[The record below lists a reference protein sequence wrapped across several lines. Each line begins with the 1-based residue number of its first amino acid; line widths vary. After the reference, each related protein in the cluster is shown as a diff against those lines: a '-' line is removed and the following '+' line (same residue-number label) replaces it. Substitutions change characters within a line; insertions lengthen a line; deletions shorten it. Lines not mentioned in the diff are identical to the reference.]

1 VISVTD
7 ALHSISSQELYPREE
22 QCSVV
27 EALGATLS
35 KDVYSPIDMPPFRQ
49 SAMDG
54 YALKHSNDRTYRL
67 VDESQAGNDASPK
80 LNLSDAVRIFTG
92 ALVPD
97 DADTV
102 VMQEHVQ
109 ANGNEVSVQTMPKPF
124 SNIREKGEQINEG
137 GLALVK
143 GMQIN
148 AAAVGFLSALG
159 LEEVS
164 VYQKPKVGILITG
177 NELQSVGTSLKKGCV
192 YESNS
197 SMLKSALRQ
206 AGVSEVE
213 TVSVLDD
220 LQSTKDAVKN
230 LLNKSDI
237 LLVSGGI
244 SVGDY
249 DFVKEAL
256 IHNKVEELFYKVNQK
271 PGKPLWFGKKA
282 SKFVFALPGNP
293 ASVLTCFYIYV
304 NPMLQ
309 RWMTGKSFSSNRILA
324 KCTSGVANKSGKT
337 LFLKAILNND
347 GSVSPQGGQS
357 SAMMHTY
364 ALSNVLMC
372 VPEGKKQVHQGEE
385 VECIKLPR

>member
-1 VISVTD
+1 MISVTD
-7 ALHSISSQELYPREE
+7 ALHSISSQELHPREE
-22 QCSVV
+22 QRSVV

-54 YALKHSNDRTYRL
+54 YALKHSNDMNYRL
-67 VDESQAGNDASPK
+67 IDESQAGNDASPK

-102 VMQEHVQ
+102 VIQEHVQ

-220 LQSTKDAVKN
+220 LQSTKDAVKH

>member
-1 VISVTD
+1 
-7 ALHSISSQELYPREE
+7 
-22 QCSVV
+22 
-27 EALGATLS
+27 
-35 KDVYSPIDMPPFRQ
+35 
-49 SAMDG
+49 
-54 YALKHSNDRTYRL
+54 
-67 VDESQAGNDASPK
+67 
-80 LNLSDAVRIFTG
+80 
-92 ALVPD
+92 
-97 DADTV
+97 
-102 VMQEHVQ
+102 
-109 ANGNEVSVQTMPKPF
+109 
-124 SNIREKGEQINEG
+124 
-137 GLALVK
+137 
-143 GMQIN
+143 
-148 AAAVGFLSALG
+148 
-159 LEEVS
+159 LEEVY